1 MKNVTYILKCND
13 NSLYTGW
20 TNDLDKRIKA
30 HNSGKGAKYTKTRRP
45 VKLVYYEEH
54 ETKNEA
60 MSREYAIKQLTR
72 KEKENLIK
80 EKNMQQKGSQ
90 DTERGSEQ
98 NQNL

>member
-1 MKNVTYILKCND
+1 MK
-13 NSLYTGW
+13 
-20 TNDLDKRIKA
+20 
-30 HNSGKGAKYTKTRRP
+30 
-45 VKLVYYEEH
+45 
-54 ETKNEA
+54 
-60 MSREYAIKQLTR
+60 REYAIKQLTR